1 MAGTNSQNLFAAAER
16 IIPGGVNSP
25 VRAFRSVGG
34 TPIFFKRGE
43 GAYLIDEDNKR
54 YIDYVSEWGPIIL
67 GHSHPSVIQAV
78 QNTAANGLGFGTTHK
93 LEVEIAEKICT
104 LMPHV
109 EMLRLVSS
117 GTEACMS
124 AVRLARAYTGRDK
137 ILKFTGC
144 YHGHADALLIQAG
157 SGILT
162 LGIPGSPGIPAGVV
176 QDTLVASYNDLE
188 SVKQIFSQYGQTIA
202 AIIVEPVAGNMGC
215 VLPATG
221 FLEGLRKI
229 CDTHNSV
236 LIFDEVITGFRIT
249 LGGAQSYFN
258 ITPDLTT
265 LGKIIGGGLPVAA
278 FGGKRE
284 IMEYV
289 APKGPMYQAG
299 TLSGNPVALS
309 AGLATLNEI
318 TQAHFYSELAQTT
331 HDLTQGIKHIAKQK
345 NIPVCINQIGSL
357 FSLFFTEQES
367 VTNFQQVMQ
376 CDSEQ
381 FKKFFHLMLSSGIY
395 LAPSAFESGF
405 VSAAH
410 GPQEIQKTL
419 EAVEQAFGTMA

>member
-1 MAGTNSQNLFAAAER
+1 MAGIHSQNLFAVAEHL
-16 IIPGGVNSP
+16 IPGGVNSP

-34 TPIFFKRGE
+34 TPVFFKRGK
-43 GAYLIDEDNKR
+43 GAYLTDEDDKH
-54 YIDYVSEWGPIIL
+54 YIDYVGEWGPIIL
-67 GHSHPSVIQAV
+67 GHAHPSVIQAI
-78 QNTAANGLGFGTTHK
+78 QNTAAQGLGFGATHR
-93 LEVEIAEKICT
+93 LEVEIAEKICA
-104 LMPHV
+104 LMPSI

-124 AVRLARAYTGRDK
+124 AIRLARAYTGRDK

-157 SGILT
+157 SGVLT
-162 LGIPGSPGIPAGVV
+162 LGIPGSPGIPTGIV

-188 SVKQIFSQYGQTIA
+188 SVEQIFSQYGQNIA

-215 VLPATG
+215 VLPAEG
-221 FLEGLRKI
+221 FLSGLREI
-229 CDTHNSV
+229 CDTHGSI
-236 LIFDEVITGFRIT
+236 LIFDEVITGFRVA
-249 LGGAQSYFN
+249 LGGAQSHFN

-278 FGGKRE
+278 FGGKRK

-318 TQAHFYSELAQTT
+318 TQAHFYSELTQTT
-331 HDLTQGIKHIAKQK
+331 HDLTQGIKYIAKQK

-357 FSLFFTEQES
+357 FGLFFTEQEFVS
-367 VTNFQQVMQ
+367 NFQQVMQ

-381 FKKFFHLMLSSGIY
+381 FKKFFHLMLSAGIY

-405 VSAAH
+405 VSASH
-410 GPQEIQKTL
+410 GSEEIQKTL
-419 EAVEQAFGTMA
+419 EAVERAFELME

>member
-1 MAGTNSQNLFAAAER
+1 MAGIHSQNLFTTAER

-43 GAYLIDEDNKR
+43 GAYLTDEDNR
-54 YIDYVSEWGPIIL
+54 HYIDYVGEWGPIIL
-67 GHSHPSVIQAV
+67 GHAHPRVIQAL
-78 QNTAANGLGFGTTHK
+78 QNTAANGLGFGATHR
-93 LEVEIAEKICT
+93 LEVEMAEKICA
-104 LMPHV
+104 LMPSI

-124 AVRLARAYTGRDK
+124 AIRLARAYTRRDK

-157 SGILT
+157 SGVLT

-188 SVKQIFSQYGQTIA
+188 SVEQIFSQYGQTIA

-221 FLEGLRKI
+221 FLAGLREI
-229 CDTHNSV
+229 CDAHNSV
-236 LIFDEVITGFRIT
+236 LIFDEVITGFRVA
-249 LGGAQSYFN
+249 LAGAQSHFN

-289 APKGPMYQAG
+289 APMGPMYQAG

-318 TQAHFYSELAQTT
+318 TQANFYSKLAQTT
-331 HDLTQGIKHIAKQK
+331 HDLTQGVKQIAKQK

-357 FSLFFTEQES
+357 FGLFFTEQES
-367 VTNFQQVMQ
+367 VSNFQQVMQ
-376 CDSEQ
+376 CDSER

-410 GPQEIQKTL
+410 GPEEIQKTL
-419 EAVEQAFGTMA
+419 DAVEQAFGAIR

>member
-1 MAGTNSQNLFAAAER
+1 MAGNYSQNLFAEAQR
-16 IIPGGVNSP
+16 LIPGGVNSP
-25 VRAFRSVGG
+25 VRAFNKVGS

-43 GAYLIDEDNKR
+43 GAYLTDEDDKR
-54 YIDYVSEWGPIIL
+54 YIDYVCEWGPIIL
-67 GHSHPSVIQAV
+67 GHAHPAVIHAV
-78 QNTAANGLGFGTTHK
+78 QTTAANCLGFGASHS
-93 LEVEIAEKICT
+93 LEVAIAKKVCS

-124 AVRLARAYTGRDK
+124 AIRLARAFTGRDK

-144 YHGHADALLIQAG
+144 YHGHADALLIEAG
-157 SGILT
+157 SGVLT
-162 LGIPGSPGIPAGVV
+162 QGIAGSPGIPASVV
-176 QDTLVASYNDLE
+176 KDTLVASYNDLN
-188 SVKQIFSQYGQTIA
+188 SVKQIFSQHGQNIA
-202 AIIVEPVAGNMGC
+202 AIIVEPVAANMGC
-215 VLPATG
+215 VLPEEG
-221 FLEGLRKI
+221 FLKGLREL
-229 CDTHNSV
+229 CDAHQSL

-249 LGGAQSYFN
+249 LQGAQSYFN

-278 FGGKRE
+278 FAGKRK

-289 APKGPMYQAG
+289 APLGPVYQAG

-318 TQAHFYSELAQTT
+318 DKPNFYSQLTETT
-331 HDLTQGIKHIAKQK
+331 LSLTQGIKTLAQQAK
-345 NIPVCINQIGSL
+345 IPLRVNQIGSL
-357 FSLFFTEQES
+357 FGLFFTEQES

-376 CDSEQ
+376 CDSER
-381 FKKFFHLMLSSGIY
+381 FKKFFHLMLSGGVY
-395 LAPSAFESGF
+395 LAPSPFESGF

-410 GPQEIQKTL
+410 GPTEIQKTL
-419 EAVEQAFGTMA
+419 EAVEQAFRTI

>member
-1 MAGTNSQNLFAAAER
+1 MAGITSQNLFVAAEC

-25 VRAFRSVGG
+25 VRAFHSVGG
-34 TPIFFKRGE
+34 TPVFFKRGE
-43 GAYLIDEDNKR
+43 GAYLTDEDNKR
-54 YIDYVSEWGPIIL
+54 YIDYVGEWGPIIL
-67 GHSHPSVIQAV
+67 GHAHPSVVQAV
-78 QNTAANGLGFGTTHK
+78 QNTAANGLGFGTTHR
-93 LEVEIAEKICT
+93 LEVEIAEKICK

-109 EMLRLVSS
+109 EMLRLVTS

-124 AVRLARAYTGRDK
+124 AIRLARAYTSRDK

-157 SGILT
+157 SGVLT
-162 LGIPGSPGIPAGVV
+162 LSIPGSPGIPAGVV
-176 QDTLVASYNDLE
+176 QDTLVSSYNDLD
-188 SVKQIFSQYGQTIA
+188 SVKQIFSQQGKHIA
-202 AIIVEPVAGNMGC
+202 AIIVEPVAANMGC
-215 VLPATG
+215 VLPARK
-221 FLEGLRKI
+221 FLAGLREI
-229 CDTHNSV
+229 CDTHNSI
-236 LIFDEVITGFRIT
+236 LIFDEVITGFRVS
-249 LGGAQSYFN
+249 LGGAQSHFN
-258 ITPDLTT
+258 ITPDLST

-318 TQAHFYSELAQTT
+318 TQANFYSKLAQTT

-357 FSLFFTEQES
+357 FGLFFTEQES

-376 CDSEQ
+376 CDSER

-410 GPQEIQKTL
+410 GPEEIQKTL
-419 EAVEQAFGTMA
+419 DAVEQAFGAL